1 MLCTDQ
7 MRMREESEQAGL
19 NLCTKNTKIVAS
31 SPITPWQ
38 IEGEKVEV
46 LKDFLFLGCAITAM
60 VVATMESKDGCFLA
74 GKL

>member
-7 MRMREESEQAGL
+7 VRMKEESECAGL
-19 NLCTKNTKIVAS
+19 KLCTKNTKIVAS
-31 SPITPWQ
+31 NPVTPWE

-46 LKDFLFLGCAITAM
+46 LTDFLFLGCTITAM
-60 VVATMESKDGCFLA
+60 VIATMKSKDGCFLA